1 MLTRIAPTGCGLFA
15 ALALLAGCGGGSS
28 QSGVIPAS
36 VHPMQGHAK
45 AWMSPD
51 AKKKSKLLYVSAFN
65 GDHVDVYDFP
75 SDTQVGTLT
84 GFSSPNG
91 QCVDAKGDVYITD
104 GGTGVVSEY
113 AHGGQTPIKT
123 YTTSG
128 GAYGCSVDRKGDLA
142 VTDFTGPSYTAG
154 SITVFRKGSGKG
166 IVYDDPVNCYYIWPG
181 GYDDKGNL
189 VAIAESQ
196 ASETVT
202 FCALLK
208 GSKSLTTLSAD
219 GFTIDSP
226 DSTMWDGKYL
236 ALGDQQ
242 LGGGFQ
248 SGIVEAT
255 VSGSTLSYHAQVP
268 LNDDCDGGYSHVI
281 QPFIVGRKNTPV
293 NHTLSH
299 VVAGSDDFCSAD
311 LRFWHYPAGGDPY
324 KAFTFQ
330 AQGESVSIIKT
341 R

>member
-1 MLTRIAPTGCGLFA
+1 MLKRFASTCCGLFA
-15 ALALLAGCGGGSS
+15 TLVLLAACGGGSN
-28 QSGVIPAS
+28 QSGLMPTS
-36 VHPMQGHAK
+36 VRPVPSGQHKP
-45 AWMSPD
+45 WMSPD
-51 AKKKSKLLYVSAFN
+51 AKRKSKLLYVSAFN
-65 GDHVDVYDFP
+65 GNDVYVYDY
-75 SDTQVGTLT
+75 SSGTQVGTLT

-91 QCVDAKGDVYITD
+91 QCVDAKGDVYIAD
-104 GGTGVVSEY
+104 GSGVVYEY

-128 GAYGCSVDRKGDLA
+128 GAYGCSVDKKGDLA
-142 VTDFTGPSYTAG
+142 VTDFSGPSYTAG
-154 SITVFRKGSGKG
+154 SVTVFPNGSSKGV
-166 IVYDDPVNCYYIWPG
+166 VYDDPADCYYIWPG
-181 GYDDKGNL
+181 GYDDEGNL
-189 VAIAESQ
+189 VMIAENQ

-208 GSKSLTTLSAD
+208 GSKSLTTLSAS
-219 GFTIDSP
+219 GFTINSP

-255 VSGSTLSYHAQVP
+255 VSNSTLTYHAQIA
-268 LNDDCDGGYSHVI
+268 LSGCDAGYSHVI

-293 NHTLSH
+293 NHRQSR
-299 VVAGSDDFCSAD
+299 VVAGSDEFCQAD
-311 LRFWHYPAGGDPY
+311 LRLWHYPAGGDSF
-324 KAFTFQ
+324 KAFGFQ
-330 AQGESVSIIKT
+330 SQGESVSIAKE